1 MVKKD
6 WKFFSRIKIYQFR
19 IFLVVFKI
27 VSQYTLQILL
37 ISSYM
42 KPEEEE
48 FNKRSDWVICLGY
61 A

>member
-37 ISSYM
+37 ISSHM